1 METVVLYCFFPI
13 GDPETNTINWRHQ
26 KPSWHKSF
34 SECRPSSPFFRWR
47 VKVWK
52 LCKNRVKAGKDARQQ
67 PLTWKNGKG
76 SPEDTNKKKRW
87 SHKCVVSN
95 TQPLTTSWQT
105 PVCVYMCF
113 PPKIFTS
120 RENTIE
126 SQQKPQGSSIR
137 FIRLG
142 VKPGYMQGAKKDFN
156 AQNVIISV
164 GELAGEGIL
173 CSAST
178 VGSFT
183 KLQSTSKK
191 KNPTACS
198 HYTNTK
204 PQGVMLSRACIHLR
218 TYFPGSIDY
227 CVRFSNEEH
236 IVFPITLRFPV
247 LKRMLPLLPFPNFV
261 HVGLRADKHICEKWL
276 FP

>member
-1 METVVLYCFFPI
+1 M
-13 GDPETNTINWRHQ
+13 
-26 KPSWHKSF
+26 
-34 SECRPSSPFFRWR
+34 
-47 VKVWK
+47 KVWK
-52 LCKNRVKAGKDARQQ
+52 LWKNRATAGKDARQQ

-76 SPEDTNKKKRW
+76 SPENTNKKKRW

-137 FIRLG
+137 FIRLR

-164 GELAGEGIL
+164 GELAGESIL

-183 KLQSTSKK
+183 KLQSTSKTK
-191 KNPTACS
+191 RS
-198 HYTNTK
+198 HGLLTLHQHQTTGSDVISCLYSSK
-204 PQGVMLSRACIHLR
+204 DLLSWFNRLLREVLKWR
-218 TYFPGSIDY
+218 TYSISHNAAVSCFEEDVATSPLSQL
-227 CVRFSNEEH
+227 CTCRFKS
-236 IVFPITLRFPV
+236 R
-247 LKRMLPLLPFPNFV
+247 
-261 HVGLRADKHICEKWL
+261 
-276 FP
+276 